1 MGDVSICCLIA
12 ITSGT
17 VRGFVELA
25 QRLAAFVP
33 RSCYAQPSHGSDIP
47 AQLVKRRESVHRPQA
62 VKLQAG
68 LCQAWVSLTFLFVFT
83 LQPLFTSR
91 QHEFAGSQPTFR
103 RRR

>member
-1 MGDVSICCLIA
+1 
-12 ITSGT
+12 

-68 LCQAWVSLTFLFVFT
+68 LCQAWVKLASVNLYTTTATTPDTIVNGVWSGGVVQNMLAN
-83 LQPLFTSR
+83 L
-91 QHEFAGSQPTFR
+91 A
-103 RRR
+103 